1 MAQMFPNTEGEIP
14 WHCLTDHI
22 DSACPSA
29 CSFDLSDLQLKSS
42 SDPEQ
47 RRAAYIHFASAF
59 ASHVAAE
66 AAILRATIPKPG
78 ASAEEWA
85 ASGVSDDALF
95 STLGVVMPAVYTT
108 NASAG
113 TSVKRRK
120 LMPRE

>member
-1 MAQMFPNTEGEIP
+1 MPQMFPNTEGEIP

-22 DSACPSA
+22 DSPCP
-29 CSFDLSDLQLKSS
+29 FDLSDLQLKSS

-47 RRAAYIHFASAF
+47 RRAAYIHFAIAF
-59 ASHVAAE
+59 ASHIAAE

-95 STLGVVMPAVYTT
+95 SRPG
-108 NASAG
+108 
-113 TSVKRRK
+113 K
-120 LMPRE
+120 LP